1 MNKKELALL
10 VSLIITTV
18 ISVLSGQIYEA
29 ETIRANT
36 LRLHIIA
43 NSDSKADQQQKLYIK
58 EKLLVMDDILP
69 TEAQNIDQAVSVVK
83 GNLPVIEARINTLLQ
98 NSSAGY
104 KASCSIEDYYFDTTA
119 YENFVLPQGKY
130 TALTVRL
137 GKAEG
142 KNWWCVMYPALCSR
156 SCGKTE
162 LENSSGF
169 IKAQKPSVR
178 FKVVEIY
185 ENLKNKF
192 ETNTTEKYGHI
203 G

>member
-43 NSDSKADQQQKLYIK
+43 NSDSKADQQQKLYIR

-83 GNLPVIEARINTLLQ
+83 AICLL
-98 NSSAGY
+98 
-104 KASCSIEDYYFDTTA
+104 
-119 YENFVLPQGKY
+119 
-130 TALTVRL
+130 
-137 GKAEG
+137 
-142 KNWWCVMYPALCSR
+142 
-156 SCGKTE
+156 
-162 LENSSGF
+162 
-169 IKAQKPSVR
+169 
-178 FKVVEIY
+178 
-185 ENLKNKF
+185 LK
-192 ETNTTEKYGHI
+192 HA
-203 G
+203 